1 MRNLTSC
8 NHHQFT
14 FINFLAAVKHTI
26 NQYLQRQSK
35 MHQPIRYGGGR
46 LRMNISETVITKKP
60 IWHFKQNIFSIPHF
74 NSGIHHF
81 TLLKWGI
88 HFWHWFPML
97 ELPSKRGRNWKE
109 EEEVNSFT
117 LLTKSENWLPELR
130 TNSYLFR
137 R

>member
-60 IWHFKQNIFSIPHF
+60 I
-74 NSGIHHF
+74 
-81 TLLKWGI
+81 
-88 HFWHWFPML
+88 
-97 ELPSKRGRNWKE
+97 
-109 EEEVNSFT
+109 
-117 LLTKSENWLPELR
+117 
-130 TNSYLFR
+130 
-137 R
+137 